1 MYHLILPLQRQEH
14 QQHQEKTTY
23 EYYRNQK
30 EALFDRKVDLITS
43 GLQPRFS
50 KYLRDSSLISKD
62 NAVVIC
68 DYVLAMNTEINPSNN
83 YRQTTIQLLIQLSK
97 FVSKPFNLMTRDDII
112 GFLDNLRKPESL
124 DPLHKW
130 IGTYNLYNVQLT
142 RFFRW
147 LYSPDIAP
155 DKRQKPI
162 VIENIP
168 RLKRKEKSI
177 YKPDDLWTNE
187 EDLIFLRFCPSR

>member
-1 MYHLILPLQRQEH
+1 MQRQEH

-23 EYYRNQK
+23 EHFNQK
-30 EALFDRKVDLITS
+30 EAFFDRKVDLITS
-43 GLQPRFS
+43 GLQPRFG
-50 KYLRDSSLISKD
+50 KYLRDSSLVSKN

-83 YRQTTIQLLIQLSK
+83 YRQTTIQLLIQISK
-97 FVSKPFNLMTRDDII
+97 FVSKSFNLMTRDDII

-147 LYSPDIAP
+147 LYSPGIKP
-155 DKRQKPI
+155 EKRQKPT
-162 VIENIP
+162 VIE
-168 RLKRKEKSI
+168 
-177 YKPDDLWTNE
+177 LWFRNYAPTR
-187 EDLIFLRFCPSR
+187 DRPKLTILFMCI

>member
-1 MYHLILPLQRQEH
+1 MYHLNLPLQRQEH

-30 EALFDRKVDLITS
+30 EALFERKVDLITA

-50 KYLRDSSLISKD
+50 KYLRDSSLVSKD

-130 IGTYNLYNVQLT
+130 IGTYNLYNVQLM
-142 RFFRW
+142 RFFKW
-147 LYSPDIAP
+147 LYSPDIEA
-155 DKRQKPI
+155 DKRERPK
-162 VIENIP
+162 VVENIP
-168 RLKRKEKSI
+168 KLRRKEKSI
-177 YKPDDLWTNE
+177 YRPSDLWTNE
-187 EDLIFLRFCPSR
+187 VGILLAL